1 MNALPQVDAV
11 PAVPESELR
20 QLWRL
25 ALPLA
30 LAQAGQALMGTVD
43 TAVVGHVNSTAQAA
57 AGLGNSLTFTISF
70 FGMGVMLALDPLVS
84 QAIGAGKPK
93 EAREHLWQ
101 GVWLALLTSVVVMV
115 MTALVPFVLPLF
127 RVEPEVARGAAQ
139 YIWVR
144 LPGVPGLL
152 LFVATRS
159 YLSGVGR
166 TQATV
171 LAMVLANVANLG
183 LDLVLVFGA
192 GPIPALG
199 MIGSALAT
207 AVCTWLQ
214 WAVLLAAL
222 GPSPEGVRRR
232 VDWKELKT
240 MAVIGVPVGLHFL
253 AESGVFSLTG
263 VLAGRLGATP
273 AAGHVV
279 ALNMASLTFCVAAGI
294 GAAASTRV
302 GWAIG
307 AKDQAGA
314 RRAGITAFG
323 SAAGFMALAALLF
336 VAIPRVLANA
346 MTNDVDVVEVV
357 VQLVLVCALF
367 QVSDG
372 LQAVGAGVLRGAGE
386 TGFTF
391 RANVIG
397 HWLVGLPVAIGL
409 CFGLH
414 LGVVG
419 LWLGLSAGLTVV
431 AVALVVKFLRLVPAS

>member
-1 MNALPQVDAV
+1 VNAVLPRPQ
-11 PAVPESELR
+11 SELKS
-20 QLWRL
+20 LWRL

-84 QAIGAGKPK
+84 QAIGAGKPL
-93 EAREHLWQ
+93 EARDHLWQ
-101 GVWLALLTSVVVMV
+101 GVWLSLVTSVVVMA
-115 MTALVPFVLPLF
+115 MTAVVPLALPLF
-127 RVEPEVARGAAQ
+127 DVEPEVARGAAA

-166 TQATV
+166 TSATFW
-171 LAMVLANVANLG
+171 AMVLANVANLG

-192 GPIPALG
+192 GPIPPLG
-199 MIGSALAT
+199 MIGSAIAT
-207 AVCTWLQ
+207 TLCTWLQ
-214 WAVLLAAL
+214 WVVLLAAL
-222 GPSPEGVRRR
+222 GRSPAGVKRQ
-232 VDWKELKT
+232 VDWKALKA

-263 VLAGRLGATP
+263 VLAGRLGATQ

-294 GAAASTRV
+294 GSAASTRV
-302 GWAIG
+302 GWAVG
-307 AKDQAGA
+307 AQDLPRA
-314 RRAGITAFG
+314 RQAGITAFG
-323 SAAGFMALAALLF
+323 SVAVFMALAALLF
-336 VAIPRVLANA
+336 VSIPRVLATA
-346 MTNDVDVVEVV
+346 MTNDPGVVAVV

-372 LQAVGAGVLRGAGE
+372 LQSVGAGVLRGAGE
-386 TGFTF
+386 TAFTF
-391 RANVIG
+391 RVNVIG
-397 HWLVGLPVAIGL
+397 HWFVGLPVAIGL

-431 AVALVVKFLRLVPAS
+431 AVALVWKFLRLVPAS